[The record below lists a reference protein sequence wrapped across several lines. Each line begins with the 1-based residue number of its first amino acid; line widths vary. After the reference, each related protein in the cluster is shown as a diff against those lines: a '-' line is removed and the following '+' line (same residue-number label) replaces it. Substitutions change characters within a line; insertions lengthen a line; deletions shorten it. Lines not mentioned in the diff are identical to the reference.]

1 MYQDIGKVYKQIR
14 TSKGF
19 TQKEVCGDWMS
30 RSNLSKFES
39 GQSMT
44 SYQTMDHLLRKIDMT
59 FEEFNY
65 LYEINHSNL
74 RQKIIHD
81 VTNYLSLYNTKK
93 LKELVE
99 MCEEYLDT
107 VTNDDLAIKNIQ
119 MILNIIIEIRQGNKN
134 EHAQQLSEIL
144 WKEIEDRDTWYESE
158 LRILSTILFY
168 FPIESLKSMTDKIL
182 YSLDKYK
189 HYKDMESH
197 SFSILTN
204 LAGMYLWNNYFNDC
218 WRITN
223 RAFELARKLKRY
235 DQLGFSQVRL
245 GICRHD
251 EQLITQGLQLLELTG
266 ELEFHRI
273 LTNEVRH
280 FHRSD
285 F

>member
-107 VTNDDLAIKNIQ
+107 VTNDDLAIENIQ
-119 MILNIIIEIRQGNKN
+119 MILKIIIEIRQGNKN
-134 EHAQQLSEIL
+134 EHAQQLAEIL
-144 WKEIEDRDTWYESE
+144 WKEIEGRDTWYESE

-168 FPIESLKSMTDKIL
+168 FPIESLKNMTDKIL

-189 HYKDMESH
+189 HYKDMENH
-197 SFSILTN
+197 SFSLLTN

-218 WRITN
+218 CRITN

-273 LTNEVRH
+273 LTEEVRH